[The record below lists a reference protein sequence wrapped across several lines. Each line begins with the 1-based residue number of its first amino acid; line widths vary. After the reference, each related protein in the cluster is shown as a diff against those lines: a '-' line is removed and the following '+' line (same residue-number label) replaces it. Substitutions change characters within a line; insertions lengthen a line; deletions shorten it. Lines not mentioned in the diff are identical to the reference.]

1 MDINITLNN
10 WEFIALNLIG
20 PLIAG
25 TYYTIKHYLT
35 NRKDKPIIIRST
47 GQKENE

>member
-1 MDINITLNN
+1 MEISINLNA

-35 NRKDKPIIIRST
+35 HRKEKPIIIKST
-47 GQKENE
+47 GQKED